1 MQRNM
6 LIVDKP
12 YNGLPHNRRRDY
24 DFLKGYSFEQ
34 SLARNLTKATSA
46 SAVNAV
52 VMQRFFLSTTQ
63 EGFYSFLNISK
74 PKVGYYNFEKFLTPL
89 LLIGIR
95 SFHGLNLELHHV
107 SY

>member
-52 VMQRFFLSTTQ
+52 V
-63 EGFYSFLNISK
+63 SK
-74 PKVGYYNFEKFLTPL
+74 N
-89 LLIGIR
+89 
-95 SFHGLNLELHHV
+95 
-107 SY
+107 